1 MKRSLLTAFW
11 ILLFAGAFAQP
22 GILDQTFGLGGTAI
36 STPWNIRGSAILQQN
51 NGKTILAL
59 LCDNMNNNWLEGT
72 DVRRL
77 NIDGSLD
84 TSFHFDSSKNLFN
97 YIATY
102 EFSTNPNVNR
112 VGYLI
117 YQMALQ
123 TDQKFWAIVHSY
135 IENGQNGP
143 FEIRKHYLCRF
154 SANGKC
160 ELITPLPNS
169 SFIGTSSIFGL
180 TNIIVR
186 PDGNILFGKVG
197 NSLGN
202 SLLKDLWL
210 YQYKPNGTLDP
221 SFGIYGKVVV
231 NNAVSD
237 WNLNYNVNPLFYG
250 ISLDKHN
257 RIFIGSAKYD
267 TLNFIETITFMR
279 FSPNGNF
286 DTSYGLHGYA
296 QANFAPAHFVFDAMA
311 LTQENNG
318 LIVGHFRETNSW
330 NIKVVGLVCFD
341 SSGVLNN
348 NFGNGGKVFATFDSV
363 DNRVNAL
370 HIQKDG
376 KIVFTGFVVGNRQ
389 RLLIAKYNSNGT
401 PDSFFGKNGV
411 LRAQI
416 TYADASFASLI
427 QPDGKILLAGKGGYY
442 NINLGPTIYRFDSVA
457 RIYYNNLTAS
467 TFFDSNANG
476 IKDTNESFFPLGD
489 LVTTKAGIDTIHSIF
504 NVDKITL
511 DIDTGN
517 YVSRFIPYL
526 PYYNITPTTH
536 STSNSTYF
544 NTDSVTFA
552 LIPIP
557 GQRDVSVQLIPLS
570 PTRAGFQNN
579 FQITYENQGTDTIT
593 NGTIQLIKSN
603 KLNFDSATPNPTS
616 VMGDTLRWNIS
627 NLKPLEAGSI
637 IMNFTVK
644 TPPLVNIGDT
654 IQSIVTITSNKPDL
668 TPADNTS
675 TVKQIVRGSF
685 DPNDKTENHGGRI
698 TTVQVANGEYLQ
710 YTIRFQNTGNDT
722 AFNVYIRDTLDNK
735 LDWSTMQILT
745 ASHSYQM
752 TMNDGNKC
760 LFTLRNI
767 NLVDSTTNEP
777 GSHGYIVYKVKPKPT
792 VVIGDTIKN
801 TAAIYFD
808 YNLPVL
814 TNTETTTIVN
824 EVLPLRLLSFTAR
837 KKYSSLSP
845 GEGRGEVLL
854 NWTTTNE
861 INVDHFEIER
871 SNNGREF
878 SKIGIVSSQ
887 LSAGSI
893 HKYSYTDNSPF
904 TAHHSLFYRLKMID
918 KDGKFEYSPIRMIS
932 NNADGQIIIYPNPAR
947 DMVTV
952 THPSTNSIAQ
962 LLLTDLTGRIL
973 RRTTVAT
980 SAVQTNMNIK
990 GLPAGK
996 YNLSWSNGLINHTQA
1011 LVID

>member
-1 MKRSLLTAFW
+1 MKRSLLTAVLIVF
-11 ILLFAGAFAQP
+11 FAGAFAQP
-22 GILDQTFGLGGTAI
+22 GILDQTFGVGGKAI
-36 STPWNIRGSAILQQN
+36 STQWPIRSSAILQQN
-51 NGKTILAL
+51 NGKTIVAL
-59 LCDNMNNNWLEGT
+59 LADELSNVNNWLEGT

-123 TDQKFWAIVHSY
+123 PDQKFWAIVHSY

-143 FEIRKHYLCRF
+143 FQAKTHYLCRF
-154 SANGKC
+154 SSNGKC
-160 ELITPLPNS
+160 ELISRLPNS
-169 SFIGTSSIFGL
+169 NYTGTATSF

-186 PDGNILFGKVG
+186 PNGNILFGKFGDVIRFQG
-197 NSLGN
+197 PTN
-202 SLLKDLWL
+202 LWL
-210 YQYKPNGTLDP
+210 YQYKPDGTLDT
-221 SFGIYGKVVV
+221 SFGINGKVVV
-231 NNAVSD
+231 NTEVAFYT
-237 WNLNYNVNPLFYG
+237 LYHNVLPPLYG

-257 RIFIGSAKYD
+257 RIFIGSANMD
-267 TLNFIETITFMR
+267 TSNHVQTVTFMR

-318 LIVGHFRETNSW
+318 LIVGHFLETNSW
-330 NIKVVGLVCFD
+330 NIKVIGLVCFD

-363 DNRVNAL
+363 DNRINAL

-376 KIVFTGFVVGNRQ
+376 KIVLTGFVVGNRQ

-401 PDSFFGKNGV
+401 PDSLFGKNGV

-416 TYADASFASLI
+416 TDADASFASLI

-442 NINLGPTIYRFDSVA
+442 NNNLGPTIYRFDSVA

-476 IKDTNESFFPLGD
+476 IKDMNESFFPLGD
-489 LVTTKAGIDTIHSIF
+489 LVTTKAGIDTIRSIF

-552 LIPIP
+552 IKPMP
-557 GQRDVSVQLIPLS
+557 GQRDLSVQLIPLS

-603 KLNFDSATPNPTS
+603 KLNFDSATPTPTS
-616 VMGDTLRWNIS
+616 VIGDTMRWNIS
-627 NLKPLEAGSI
+627 SLIPLETGNI
-637 IMNFTVK
+637 LLNFTVK
-644 TPPLVNIGDT
+644 TSPFVNIGDT
-654 IQSIVTITSNKPDL
+654 LQSTATFTSSKPDL

-685 DPNDKTENHGGRI
+685 DPNDKTENHGGKI
-698 TTVQVANGEYLQ
+698 TTLQVANGDYLQ

-735 LDWSTMQILT
+735 VDWSTMQILT

-760 LFTLRNI
+760 LFSLRNI

-777 GSHGYIVYKVKPKPT
+777 SSHGYIVYKVKPKPT
-792 VVIGDTIKN
+792 VALGDIIKN

-814 TNTETTTIVN
+814 TNTETTTVVN
-824 EVLPLRLLSFTAR
+824 EVLPLRLLSFTA
-837 KKYSSLSP
+837 KKKKQNQPAKL
-845 GEGRGEVLL
+845 
-854 NWTTTNE
+854 
-861 INVDHFEIER
+861 
-871 SNNGREF
+871 
-878 SKIGIVSSQ
+878 
-887 LSAGSI
+887 
-893 HKYSYTDNSPF
+893 DN
-904 TAHHSLFYRLKMID
+904 HQR
-918 KDGKFEYSPIRMIS
+918 
-932 NNADGQIIIYPNPAR
+932 N
-947 DMVTV
+947 
-952 THPSTNSIAQ
+952 
-962 LLLTDLTGRIL
+962 
-973 RRTTVAT
+973 
-980 SAVQTNMNIK
+980 
-990 GLPAGK
+990 
-996 YNLSWSNGLINHTQA
+996 
-1011 LVID
+1011 